1 MFFSVPFY
9 FKDAF
14 IDFLVTQNNKDTRYK
29 IKRVYNSLSYWST
42 EDYSGFEYFKSFNN
56 TDPKLNKTTFD
67 DLKKYVDR
75 LRKENIEYIYAMNI
89 ATPYSSNKFNELI
102 PRLDNFIN
110 RLREI
115 GIKYISVANQML
127 ADHINRTH
135 PDMNIGISTMLHT
148 DSIEKARLFKQLFSN
163 IEYMIPCID
172 INKDFEF
179 LRTFN
184 KMLPNVS
191 LELMA
196 NEGCL
201 FSCPTK
207 NLHYVTF
214 GMTRENQGITVTKK
228 YPSSVCNRITNEDAF
243 LQVVIGK
250 TIFPWEIPTYEELGL
265 SSIKLVGRDNAYD
278 LTTKQIETYMTGSTD
293 PEKIMDK
300 YLVDVV
306 PFIST
311 RGQVGAS
318 HIVINYITL
327 RQFREY
333 LPSNDYFIK
342 VKPNCRTGC
351 EAQCNYCYNQ
361 ARKLEA
367 VGKQL

>member
-14 IDFLVTQNNKDTRYK
+14 IDFLVTQNSKDTRYK

-42 EDYSGFEYFKSFNN
+42 EDYSGFEYFKSYNSS
-56 TDPKLNKTTFD
+56 DPKLNKTTFD
-67 DLKKYVDR
+67 DLKKYVER
-75 LRKENIEYIYAMNI
+75 LKRENIEYIYAMNI
-89 ATPYSSNKFNELI
+89 ATPYSTSKFNELI

-110 RLREI
+110 KLRGI
-115 GIKYISVANQML
+115 GIKHISVANQML
-127 ADHINRTH
+127 ANHISKYH
-135 PDMNIGISTMLHT
+135 PDMYIGISTMLHT
-148 DSIEKARLFKQLFSN
+148 DSIEKARLFDQLFSN
-163 IEYMIPCID
+163 IDYMIPSVD

-179 LRTFN
+179 LRTF
-184 KMLPNVS
+184 KKILPNLN

-201 FSCPTK
+201 FCCPTK

-214 GMTRENQGITVTKK
+214 GMTRENQGCKLTKK
-228 YPSSVCNRITNEDAF
+228 YPNVVCSKITNEDTF
-243 LQVVIGK
+243 LQVAISK
-250 TIFPWEIPTYEELGL
+250 TIFPWEIPTYEEFGL

-318 HIVINYITL
+318 HTVINYLTL
-327 RQFREY
+327 RQFRENM
-333 LPSNDYFIK
+333 PTNDYFMK
-342 VKPNCRTGC
+342 TKPNCRTAC
-351 EAQCNYCYNQ
+351 QNSCNYCYNQ
-361 ARKLEA
+361 ARKLETVA
-367 VGKQL
+367 KQL